1 MSKPASLKLTAA
13 VEHWPLKAPFHITGY
28 TFVTADVVVVTVER
42 NGLTGRG
49 EASGVYY
56 LSDDAPHMLTQIEKV
71 RDLIEGG
78 AIGKHCKLCCRPV
91 VLAMRSTARCGNWKQ
106 KAPASPFG
114 NSRGSMRLSRCSP
127 LTQSAR
133 APQPLWPPARGP
145 LRLLA
150 RSN

>member
-13 VEHWPLKAPFHITGY
+13 VEHWPLKAPFHITAY

-71 RDLIEGG
+71 RDLVEGG
-78 AIGKHCKLCCRPV
+78 GRSANIANFVAARWCSQCDRLRAVGIGSKKRRQARLETRG
-91 VLAMRSTARCGNWKQ
+91 ARC
-106 KAPASPFG
+106 A
-114 NSRGSMRLSRCSP
+114 
-127 LTQSAR
+127 
-133 APQPLWPPARGP
+133 
-145 LRLLA
+145 
-150 RSN
+150 